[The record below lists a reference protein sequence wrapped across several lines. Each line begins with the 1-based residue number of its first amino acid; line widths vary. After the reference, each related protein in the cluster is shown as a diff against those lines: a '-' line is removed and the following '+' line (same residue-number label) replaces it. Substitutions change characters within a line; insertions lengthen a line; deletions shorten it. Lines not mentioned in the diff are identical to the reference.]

1 MEEHKSISLADIVF
15 EKLEN
20 DILSGRYA
28 YGEVLTE
35 SGLCEELGVSRTP
48 IREATRRL
56 EQENILRMT
65 GKGLVV
71 QGITRDD
78 IRDILAIR
86 LRIEGMAAAYAA
98 ERMSPEDKKKLREA
112 VDLQEFYVGRSDADH
127 VQWQD
132 HEFHETIYAGCGSV
146 TLQSTLVPLHRK
158 AQKYRRASVENKAR
172 AAQSVEEHRL
182 ICEAIEAG
190 DAKLAEERMVAH
202 IENARKSML
211 DEG

>member
-1 MEEHKSISLADIVF
+1 MEEHKSVSLADIVF

-20 DILSGRYA
+20 AILSGKYP

-35 SGLCEELGVSRTP
+35 ARLSEELGVSRTP

-56 EQENILRMT
+56 EQENILRLT

-78 IRDILAIR
+78 IRDILEVRI
-86 LRIEGMAAAYAA
+86 RIEGMAAAYAA
-98 ERMSPEDKKKLREA
+98 QRMSDEYKKTLQEA
-112 VDLQEFYVGRSDADH
+112 VDLQEFYVGRADADH

-132 HEFHETIYAGCGSV
+132 HEFHETIYAGCGSI
-146 TLQSTLVPLHRK
+146 TLQSMLVPLHRK

-172 AAQSVEEHRL
+172 AMKSVEEHRA
-182 ICEAIEAG
+182 ICDAIVAG
-190 DAKLAEERMVAH
+190 DAAEAERRMIEH
-202 IENARKSML
+202 IKNARRSML
-211 DEG
+211 GEE

>member
-98 ERMSPEDKKKLREA
+98 ERMTPEDKKKLREA

-146 TLQSTLVPLHRK
+146 TLQSTHVPLHRK

>member
-132 HEFHETIYAGCGSV
+132 HEFHETIYVGCGSV

>member
-1 MEEHKSISLADIVF
+1 MGLTIAQKIIKAHL
-15 EKLEN
+15 LEG
-20 DILSGRYA
+20 DM
-28 YGEVLTE
+28 
-35 SGLCEELGVSRTP
+35 TP
-48 IREATRRL
+48 GSEIA
-56 EQENILRMT
+56 
-65 GKGLVV
+65 
-71 QGITRDD
+71 
-78 IRDILAIR
+78 

-98 ERMSPEDKKKLREA
+98 ERMTPDDKKKLREA

-172 AAQSVEEHRL
+172 AARSVEEHRL